1 MASLEKLQKKIE
13 KQQEKQRIKLEKQAL
28 KQAKK
33 QEKIL
38 SKQRKKQEPNKI
50 MSTAKDVVIGENK
63 EYIKQ
68 EEFSRK
74 LEVNKRKNKF
84 IIFTVWFIVFSILSS
99 SIFLIA
105 TKGMDKIKL
114 SNNINAIEKIENQ
127 IQGIPI
133 YNART
138 DNFAKNFA
146 TLYINY
152 DREKQQER
160 KKALELLSLEN
171 LKDNMADTSDVERSL
186 NSIRLYTV
194 EDKEKDVQVYKYIVS
209 YSLKNKDNKKNK
221 QEILNVP
228 VKIIDNNYLVC
239 DFPYFSDIPKDT
251 ATGSYQEKEVKLE
264 TEKDKRQELESFTKD
279 FFKKYTTYKKEEMQ
293 YIMKNPESLSG
304 KEFNTLEN
312 FEVYKDNDKYLVI
325 TTVVIQEKDFKLST
339 REKFRL
345 TIIVKDD
352 KYFVEKLEMNDLML
366 MAINGD
372 SALSEFRRIAGPIL
386 IMVIIALAIVA
397 MFKIGLKGMIGTVVT
412 GGFVYLVVIETE
424 LVLKGISGFF
434 KLFFN

>member
-1 MASLEKLQKKIE
+1 MASLEKLQKKLE

-38 SKQRKKQEPNKI
+38 AKQRKKQEPNKI

-99 SIFLIA
+99 SIFLIV

-171 LKDNMADTSDVERSL
+171 LKDNIADTSDVERSL

-228 VKIIDNNYLVC
+228 VNIIDNNYLVC

-352 KYFVEKLEMNDLML
+352 KYFVEKLEHN
-366 MAINGD
+366 
-372 SALSEFRRIAGPIL
+372 
-386 IMVIIALAIVA
+386 
-397 MFKIGLKGMIGTVVT
+397 
-412 GGFVYLVVIETE
+412 
-424 LVLKGISGFF
+424 
-434 KLFFN
+434 

>member
-38 SKQRKKQEPNKI
+38 AKQRKKQEPSKI

-68 EEFSRK
+68 EEFTRK

-84 IIFTVWFIVFSILSS
+84 IVFTVWFIVFSILSS

-171 LKDNMADTSDVERSL
+171 LKDNIADTSDVERSL

-209 YSLKNKDNKKNK
+209 YTLKNKDNKKNK

-352 KYFVEKLEMNDLML
+352 KYFVEKLEHN
-366 MAINGD
+366 
-372 SALSEFRRIAGPIL
+372 
-386 IMVIIALAIVA
+386 
-397 MFKIGLKGMIGTVVT
+397 
-412 GGFVYLVVIETE
+412 
-424 LVLKGISGFF
+424 
-434 KLFFN
+434 

>member
-1 MASLEKLQKKIE
+1 MASLEKLQKKLE

-38 SKQRKKQEPNKI
+38 AKQRKKQEPNKI

-171 LKDNMADTSDVERSL
+171 LKDNIADTSDVERSL

-209 YSLKNKDNKKNK
+209 YTLKNKDNKKNK

-325 TTVVIQEKDFKLST
+325 TTLVIQEKDFKLST
-339 REKFRL
+339 REKFKL

-352 KYFVEKLEMNDLML
+352 KYFVEKLEHN
-366 MAINGD
+366 
-372 SALSEFRRIAGPIL
+372 
-386 IMVIIALAIVA
+386 
-397 MFKIGLKGMIGTVVT
+397 
-412 GGFVYLVVIETE
+412 
-424 LVLKGISGFF
+424 
-434 KLFFN
+434 

>member
-50 MSTAKDVVIGENK
+50 ISTAKDVVIGENK

-68 EEFSRK
+68 EEFTRK

-171 LKDNMADTSDVERSL
+171 LKDNIADTSDVERSL

-209 YSLKNKDNKKNK
+209 YTLKNKDNKKNK

-339 REKFRL
+339 REKFKL

-352 KYFVEKLEMNDLML
+352 KYFVEKLEHN
-366 MAINGD
+366 
-372 SALSEFRRIAGPIL
+372 
-386 IMVIIALAIVA
+386 
-397 MFKIGLKGMIGTVVT
+397 
-412 GGFVYLVVIETE
+412 
-424 LVLKGISGFF
+424 
-434 KLFFN
+434 

>member
-1 MASLEKLQKKIE
+1 MASLEKLQKKLE

-38 SKQRKKQEPNKI
+38 EKQRKKQEPNKI
-50 MSTAKDVVIGENK
+50 ISTAKDVVIGENK

-84 IIFTVWFIVFSILSS
+84 IVFTVWFLVFSILSL

-114 SNNINAIEKIENQ
+114 SNNIKAIEKIENQ

-209 YSLKNKDNKKNK
+209 YTLKNKDNKKNK

-339 REKFRL
+339 REKFKL

-352 KYFVEKLEMNDLML
+352 KYFVEKLEHN
-366 MAINGD
+366 
-372 SALSEFRRIAGPIL
+372 
-386 IMVIIALAIVA
+386 
-397 MFKIGLKGMIGTVVT
+397 
-412 GGFVYLVVIETE
+412 
-424 LVLKGISGFF
+424 
-434 KLFFN
+434 

>member
-38 SKQRKKQEPNKI
+38 AKQRKKQEPNKI

-171 LKDNMADTSDVERSL
+171 LKDNIADTSDVERTL
-186 NSIRLYTV
+186 NSIRLYSV

-209 YSLKNKDNKKNK
+209 YTLKNKDNKKNK

-352 KYFVEKLEMNDLML
+352 KYFVEKLEHN
-366 MAINGD
+366 
-372 SALSEFRRIAGPIL
+372 
-386 IMVIIALAIVA
+386 
-397 MFKIGLKGMIGTVVT
+397 
-412 GGFVYLVVIETE
+412 
-424 LVLKGISGFF
+424 
-434 KLFFN
+434 

>member
-1 MASLEKLQKKIE
+1 MASLEKLQKKLE

-38 SKQRKKQEPNKI
+38 AKQRKKQEPNKI

-171 LKDNMADTSDVERSL
+171 LKDNIADTSDVERTL
-186 NSIRLYTV
+186 NSIRLYSV

-209 YSLKNKDNKKNK
+209 YTLKNKDNKKNK
-221 QEILNVP
+221 QEILNIP

-251 ATGSYQEKEVKLE
+251 ATGSYQEKEVKLDS
-264 TEKDKRQELESFTKD
+264 EKDKRQELESFTKD

-352 KYFVEKLEMNDLML
+352 KYFVEKLEHN
-366 MAINGD
+366 
-372 SALSEFRRIAGPIL
+372 
-386 IMVIIALAIVA
+386 
-397 MFKIGLKGMIGTVVT
+397 
-412 GGFVYLVVIETE
+412 
-424 LVLKGISGFF
+424 
-434 KLFFN
+434 

>member
-1 MASLEKLQKKIE
+1 MASLEKLQKKLE

-38 SKQRKKQEPNKI
+38 AKQRKKQEPNKI

-171 LKDNMADTSDVERSL
+171 LKDNIADTSDVERFL

-325 TTVVIQEKDFKLST
+325 TAVVIQEKDFKLST

-352 KYFVEKLEMNDLML
+352 KYFVEKLEHN
-366 MAINGD
+366 
-372 SALSEFRRIAGPIL
+372 
-386 IMVIIALAIVA
+386 
-397 MFKIGLKGMIGTVVT
+397 
-412 GGFVYLVVIETE
+412 
-424 LVLKGISGFF
+424 
-434 KLFFN
+434 

>member
-50 MSTAKDVVIGENK
+50 ISTAKDVVIGENK

-84 IIFTVWFIVFSILSS
+84 IVFTVWFIVFSILFL

-114 SNNINAIEKIENQ
+114 SNNIKAIEKIENQ

-171 LKDNMADTSDVERSL
+171 LKDNIADTSDVERTL
-186 NSIRLYTV
+186 NSIRLYSV

-209 YSLKNKDNKKNK
+209 YTLKNKDNKKNK

-251 ATGSYQEKEVKLE
+251 ATGSYQEKEIKLE
-264 TEKDKRQELESFTKD
+264 AEKDKRQELESFTKD

-352 KYFVEKLEMNDLML
+352 KYFVEKLEHN
-366 MAINGD
+366 
-372 SALSEFRRIAGPIL
+372 
-386 IMVIIALAIVA
+386 
-397 MFKIGLKGMIGTVVT
+397 
-412 GGFVYLVVIETE
+412 
-424 LVLKGISGFF
+424 
-434 KLFFN
+434 

>member
-1 MASLEKLQKKIE
+1 MASLEKLQKKLE

-38 SKQRKKQEPNKI
+38 AKQRKKQEPNKI

-171 LKDNMADTSDVERSL
+171 LKDNIADTSDVERSL

-209 YSLKNKDNKKNK
+209 YTLKNKDNKKNK

-339 REKFRL
+339 REKFKL

-352 KYFVEKLEMNDLML
+352 KYFVEKLEHN
-366 MAINGD
+366 
-372 SALSEFRRIAGPIL
+372 
-386 IMVIIALAIVA
+386 
-397 MFKIGLKGMIGTVVT
+397 
-412 GGFVYLVVIETE
+412 
-424 LVLKGISGFF
+424 
-434 KLFFN
+434 

>member
-38 SKQRKKQEPNKI
+38 AKQRKKQEPNKI

-68 EEFSRK
+68 EEFTRK

-84 IIFTVWFIVFSILSS
+84 IVFTVWFIVFSILSS

-171 LKDNMADTSDVERSL
+171 LKDNIADTSDVERSL

-209 YSLKNKDNKKNK
+209 YTLKNKDNKKNK

-352 KYFVEKLEMNDLML
+352 KYFVEKLEHN
-366 MAINGD
+366 
-372 SALSEFRRIAGPIL
+372 
-386 IMVIIALAIVA
+386 
-397 MFKIGLKGMIGTVVT
+397 
-412 GGFVYLVVIETE
+412 
-424 LVLKGISGFF
+424 
-434 KLFFN
+434 

>member
-38 SKQRKKQEPNKI
+38 AKQRKKQEPNKI

-84 IIFTVWFIVFSILSS
+84 IIFTVWFIVFSILVL
-99 SIFLIA
+99 SIFLIT

-114 SNNINAIEKIENQ
+114 SNNIKAIEKIENQ

-171 LKDNMADTSDVERSL
+171 LKDNMADTLDVERTL
-186 NSIRLYTV
+186 NSIRLYSV

-209 YSLKNKDNKKNK
+209 YTLKNKDNKKNK

-251 ATGSYQEKEVKLE
+251 ATGSYQEKEVKLDS
-264 TEKDKRQELESFTKD
+264 EKDKRQELETFTKD

-345 TIIVKDD
+345 IIIVKDD
-352 KYFVEKLEMNDLML
+352 KYFVEKLEHN
-366 MAINGD
+366 
-372 SALSEFRRIAGPIL
+372 
-386 IMVIIALAIVA
+386 
-397 MFKIGLKGMIGTVVT
+397 
-412 GGFVYLVVIETE
+412 
-424 LVLKGISGFF
+424 
-434 KLFFN
+434 

>member
-38 SKQRKKQEPNKI
+38 VKQRKKQEPNKI

-84 IIFTVWFIVFSILSS
+84 IVFTVWFIVFSILSL

-114 SNNINAIEKIENQ
+114 SNNIKAIEKIENQ

-171 LKDNMADTSDVERSL
+171 LKDNIADTSDVERTL
-186 NSIRLYTV
+186 NSIRLYSV

-209 YSLKNKDNKKNK
+209 YTLKNKDNKKNK

-239 DFPYFSDIPKDT
+239 DFPYFSDIPRDT

-264 TEKDKRQELESFTKD
+264 AEKDKRQELESFTKD

-339 REKFRL
+339 REKFKL
-345 TIIVKDD
+345 TIILKDD
-352 KYFVEKLEMNDLML
+352 KYFVEKLEHN
-366 MAINGD
+366 
-372 SALSEFRRIAGPIL
+372 
-386 IMVIIALAIVA
+386 
-397 MFKIGLKGMIGTVVT
+397 
-412 GGFVYLVVIETE
+412 
-424 LVLKGISGFF
+424 
-434 KLFFN
+434 

>member
-38 SKQRKKQEPNKI
+38 AKQRKKQEPNKI

-74 LEVNKRKNKF
+74 LEENKRKNKF

-171 LKDNMADTSDVERSL
+171 LKDNIADTSDVERSL

-209 YSLKNKDNKKNK
+209 YTLKNKDNKKNK

-339 REKFRL
+339 REKFKL

-352 KYFVEKLEMNDLML
+352 KYFVEKLEHN
-366 MAINGD
+366 
-372 SALSEFRRIAGPIL
+372 
-386 IMVIIALAIVA
+386 
-397 MFKIGLKGMIGTVVT
+397 
-412 GGFVYLVVIETE
+412 
-424 LVLKGISGFF
+424 
-434 KLFFN
+434 

>member
-1 MASLEKLQKKIE
+1 MASLEKLQKKLE

-38 SKQRKKQEPNKI
+38 AKQRKKQEPNKI
-50 MSTAKDVVIGENK
+50 MSAAKDVVIGENK

-84 IIFTVWFIVFSILSS
+84 IIFTVWFLVFSILSS

-171 LKDNMADTSDVERSL
+171 LKDNIADTSDVERSL
-186 NSIRLYTV
+186 NSIRLYSV

-239 DFPYFSDIPKDT
+239 DFPYFSDIPRDIAK
-251 ATGSYQEKEVKLE
+251 GSYQEKEVKLE
-264 TEKDKRQELESFTKD
+264 TEKDKRQELETFTKD

-293 YIMKNPESLSG
+293 YIMRNPESLSG

-352 KYFVEKLEMNDLML
+352 KYFVEKLEHN
-366 MAINGD
+366 
-372 SALSEFRRIAGPIL
+372 
-386 IMVIIALAIVA
+386 
-397 MFKIGLKGMIGTVVT
+397 
-412 GGFVYLVVIETE
+412 
-424 LVLKGISGFF
+424 
-434 KLFFN
+434 

>member
-38 SKQRKKQEPNKI
+38 AKQRKKQEPNKI

-84 IIFTVWFIVFSILSS
+84 IVFTVWFLVFSILSS

-114 SNNINAIEKIENQ
+114 SNNIKAIEKIENQ

-171 LKDNMADTSDVERSL
+171 LKDNIADTSDVERTL
-186 NSIRLYTV
+186 NSIRLYSV

-209 YSLKNKDNKKNK
+209 YTLKNKDNKKNK

-264 TEKDKRQELESFTKD
+264 AEKDKRQELESFTKD

-352 KYFVEKLEMNDLML
+352 KYFVEKLEHN
-366 MAINGD
+366 
-372 SALSEFRRIAGPIL
+372 
-386 IMVIIALAIVA
+386 
-397 MFKIGLKGMIGTVVT
+397 
-412 GGFVYLVVIETE
+412 
-424 LVLKGISGFF
+424 
-434 KLFFN
+434 

>member
-50 MSTAKDVVIGENK
+50 ISTAKDVVIGENK

-84 IIFTVWFIVFSILSS
+84 IVFTVWFIVFSILSL

-114 SNNINAIEKIENQ
+114 SNNIKAIEKIENQ

-171 LKDNMADTSDVERSL
+171 LKDNMADTSDVERTL

-209 YSLKNKDNKKNK
+209 YTLKNKDNKKNK

-239 DFPYFSDIPKDT
+239 DFPYFSDIPRDT
-251 ATGSYQEKEVKLE
+251 ATGSYQEKEVKLDS
-264 TEKDKRQELESFTKD
+264 EKDKRQELESFTKD

-312 FEVYKDNDKYLVI
+312 FEVYRDNDKYLVI

-339 REKFRL
+339 REKFKL
-345 TIIVKDD
+345 TIILKDD
-352 KYFVEKLEMNDLML
+352 KYFVEKLEHN
-366 MAINGD
+366 
-372 SALSEFRRIAGPIL
+372 
-386 IMVIIALAIVA
+386 
-397 MFKIGLKGMIGTVVT
+397 
-412 GGFVYLVVIETE
+412 
-424 LVLKGISGFF
+424 
-434 KLFFN
+434 

>member
-50 MSTAKDVVIGENK
+50 ISTAKDVVIGENK

-68 EEFSRK
+68 EEFTRK

-146 TLYINY
+146 TLYMNY

-171 LKDNMADTSDVERSL
+171 LKDNIADTSDVERSL

-209 YSLKNKDNKKNK
+209 YTLKNKDNKKNK

-339 REKFRL
+339 REKFKL

-352 KYFVEKLEMNDLML
+352 KYFVEKLEHN
-366 MAINGD
+366 
-372 SALSEFRRIAGPIL
+372 
-386 IMVIIALAIVA
+386 
-397 MFKIGLKGMIGTVVT
+397 
-412 GGFVYLVVIETE
+412 
-424 LVLKGISGFF
+424 
-434 KLFFN
+434 

>member
-38 SKQRKKQEPNKI
+38 FKQRKKQEPNKI
-50 MSTAKDVVIGENK
+50 ISTAKDVVIGENK

-68 EEFSRK
+68 EEFTRK

-209 YSLKNKDNKKNK
+209 YTLKNKDNKKNK

-339 REKFRL
+339 REKFKL

-352 KYFVEKLEMNDLML
+352 KYFVEKLEHN
-366 MAINGD
+366 
-372 SALSEFRRIAGPIL
+372 
-386 IMVIIALAIVA
+386 
-397 MFKIGLKGMIGTVVT
+397 
-412 GGFVYLVVIETE
+412 
-424 LVLKGISGFF
+424 
-434 KLFFN
+434 

>member
-38 SKQRKKQEPNKI
+38 AKQRKKQEPNKI

-74 LEVNKRKNKF
+74 LEENKRKNKF
-84 IIFTVWFIVFSILSS
+84 IVFTVWFLVFSILFS

-114 SNNINAIEKIENQ
+114 SNNIKAIEKIENQ

-171 LKDNMADTSDVERSL
+171 LKDNIADTSDVERSL

-209 YSLKNKDNKKNK
+209 YTLKNKDNKKNK

-304 KEFNTLEN
+304 KEFNILEN

-352 KYFVEKLEMNDLML
+352 KYFVEKLEHN
-366 MAINGD
+366 
-372 SALSEFRRIAGPIL
+372 
-386 IMVIIALAIVA
+386 
-397 MFKIGLKGMIGTVVT
+397 
-412 GGFVYLVVIETE
+412 
-424 LVLKGISGFF
+424 
-434 KLFFN
+434 

>member
-1 MASLEKLQKKIE
+1 MANLEKLQKKIE

-28 KQAKK
+28 KQDKK

-38 SKQRKKQEPNKI
+38 AKQRKKQEPNKI

-84 IIFTVWFIVFSILSS
+84 IVFTVWFLVFSILSS

-171 LKDNMADTSDVERSL
+171 LKDNIADTSDVERSL
-186 NSIRLYTV
+186 NSIRLYSV

-209 YSLKNKDNKKNK
+209 YILKNKDNKKNK

-293 YIMKNPESLSG
+293 YIMRNPESLSG

-352 KYFVEKLEMNDLML
+352 KYFVEKLEHN
-366 MAINGD
+366 
-372 SALSEFRRIAGPIL
+372 
-386 IMVIIALAIVA
+386 
-397 MFKIGLKGMIGTVVT
+397 
-412 GGFVYLVVIETE
+412 
-424 LVLKGISGFF
+424 
-434 KLFFN
+434 

>member
-50 MSTAKDVVIGENK
+50 ISTAKDVVIGENK

-68 EEFSRK
+68 EEFTRK

-171 LKDNMADTSDVERSL
+171 LKDNIADTSDVERSL

-209 YSLKNKDNKKNK
+209 YTLKNKDNKKNK
-221 QEILNVP
+221 QEILNIP

-339 REKFRL
+339 REKFKL

-352 KYFVEKLEMNDLML
+352 KYFVEKLEHN
-366 MAINGD
+366 
-372 SALSEFRRIAGPIL
+372 
-386 IMVIIALAIVA
+386 
-397 MFKIGLKGMIGTVVT
+397 
-412 GGFVYLVVIETE
+412 
-424 LVLKGISGFF
+424 
-434 KLFFN
+434 

>member
-38 SKQRKKQEPNKI
+38 AKQRKKQEPNKI

-114 SNNINAIEKIENQ
+114 SNNIKAIEKIENQ

-171 LKDNMADTSDVERSL
+171 LKDNIADTSDVERSL
-186 NSIRLYTV
+186 NSIRLYSV

-209 YSLKNKDNKKNK
+209 YILKNKDNKKNK

-339 REKFRL
+339 REKFKL
-345 TIIVKDD
+345 TIILKDD
-352 KYFVEKLEMNDLML
+352 KYFVEKLEHN
-366 MAINGD
+366 
-372 SALSEFRRIAGPIL
+372 
-386 IMVIIALAIVA
+386 
-397 MFKIGLKGMIGTVVT
+397 
-412 GGFVYLVVIETE
+412 
-424 LVLKGISGFF
+424 
-434 KLFFN
+434 

>member
-38 SKQRKKQEPNKI
+38 VKQRKKREPNKI

-84 IIFTVWFIVFSILSS
+84 IVFTVWFLVFSILSS

-105 TKGMDKIKL
+105 TKGIDKIKL
-114 SNNINAIEKIENQ
+114 SNNIKAIEKIENQ

-171 LKDNMADTSDVERSL
+171 LKDNMADTSDVERTL
-186 NSIRLYTV
+186 NSIRLYSV

-209 YSLKNKDNKKNK
+209 YTLKNKDNKKNK

-239 DFPYFSDIPKDT
+239 DFPYFSDIPRDT
-251 ATGSYQEKEVKLE
+251 AIGSYQEKEVKLE

-339 REKFRL
+339 REKFKL

-352 KYFVEKLEMNDLML
+352 KYFVEKLEHN
-366 MAINGD
+366 
-372 SALSEFRRIAGPIL
+372 
-386 IMVIIALAIVA
+386 
-397 MFKIGLKGMIGTVVT
+397 
-412 GGFVYLVVIETE
+412 
-424 LVLKGISGFF
+424 
-434 KLFFN
+434 

>member
-1 MASLEKLQKKIE
+1 MASLEKLQKKLE

-38 SKQRKKQEPNKI
+38 AKQRKKQEPNKI
-50 MSTAKDVVIGENK
+50 ISTAKDVVIGENK

-84 IIFTVWFIVFSILSS
+84 IVFTVWFIVFSILSS

-105 TKGMDKIKL
+105 TKGIDKIKL
-114 SNNINAIEKIENQ
+114 SNNIKAIEKIENQ

-171 LKDNMADTSDVERSL
+171 LKDNIADTSDVERSL
-186 NSIRLYTV
+186 NSIRLYSV

-209 YSLKNKDNKKNK
+209 YTLKNKDNKKNK

-239 DFPYFSDIPKDT
+239 DFPYVSDIPKDT

-339 REKFRL
+339 REKFKL
-345 TIIVKDD
+345 TIILKDD
-352 KYFVEKLEMNDLML
+352 KYFVEKLEHN
-366 MAINGD
+366 
-372 SALSEFRRIAGPIL
+372 
-386 IMVIIALAIVA
+386 
-397 MFKIGLKGMIGTVVT
+397 
-412 GGFVYLVVIETE
+412 
-424 LVLKGISGFF
+424 
-434 KLFFN
+434 

>member
-38 SKQRKKQEPNKI
+38 VKQRKKQEPSKI

-84 IIFTVWFIVFSILSS
+84 IIFTVWFLVFSILSS

-114 SNNINAIEKIENQ
+114 SNNIKAIEKIENQ

-160 KKALELLSLEN
+160 KKTLELLSLEN
-171 LKDNMADTSDVERSL
+171 LKDNIADTSDVERTL
-186 NSIRLYTV
+186 NSIRLYSV

-209 YSLKNKDNKKNK
+209 YTLKNKDNKKNK

-239 DFPYFSDIPKDT
+239 DFPYFSDIPRDT

-264 TEKDKRQELESFTKD
+264 AEKDKRQELESFTKD

-304 KEFNTLEN
+304 KEFNILEN

-352 KYFVEKLEMNDLML
+352 KYFVEKLEHN
-366 MAINGD
+366 
-372 SALSEFRRIAGPIL
+372 
-386 IMVIIALAIVA
+386 
-397 MFKIGLKGMIGTVVT
+397 
-412 GGFVYLVVIETE
+412 
-424 LVLKGISGFF
+424 
-434 KLFFN
+434 

>member
-1 MASLEKLQKKIE
+1 MASLEKLQKKLE

-38 SKQRKKQEPNKI
+38 AKQRKKQEPNKI

-84 IIFTVWFIVFSILSS
+84 IVFTVWFIVFSILSS

-105 TKGMDKIKL
+105 TKGIDKIKL
-114 SNNINAIEKIENQ
+114 ANNIKAIEKIENQ

-171 LKDNMADTSDVERSL
+171 LKDNIADTSDVERVL
-186 NSIRLYTV
+186 NSIRLYSV

-209 YSLKNKDNKKNK
+209 YTLKNKDNKKNK

-239 DFPYFSDIPKDT
+239 DFPYFSDIPRDT
-251 ATGSYQEKEVKLE
+251 ATGSYQEK
-264 TEKDKRQELESFTKD
+264 S
-279 FFKKYTTYKKEEMQ
+279 
-293 YIMKNPESLSG
+293 
-304 KEFNTLEN
+304 
-312 FEVYKDNDKYLVI
+312 
-325 TTVVIQEKDFKLST
+325 
-339 REKFRL
+339 
-345 TIIVKDD
+345 
-352 KYFVEKLEMNDLML
+352 
-366 MAINGD
+366 
-372 SALSEFRRIAGPIL
+372 
-386 IMVIIALAIVA
+386 
-397 MFKIGLKGMIGTVVT
+397 
-412 GGFVYLVVIETE
+412 
-424 LVLKGISGFF
+424 
-434 KLFFN
+434 

>member
-13 KQQEKQRIKLEKQAL
+13 KQQEKQRIKLEKQVL

-38 SKQRKKQEPNKI
+38 AKQRKKQEPNKI

-171 LKDNMADTSDVERSL
+171 LKDNMADTSDVERTL

-209 YSLKNKDNKKNK
+209 YTLKNKDNKKNK

-239 DFPYFSDIPKDT
+239 DFPYFSDIPRDT
-251 ATGSYQEKEVKLE
+251 ATGSYQEKEVKLDS
-264 TEKDKRQELESFTKD
+264 EKDKRQELESFTKD

-312 FEVYKDNDKYLVI
+312 FEVYRDNDKYLVI

-339 REKFRL
+339 REKFKL
-345 TIIVKDD
+345 TIILKDD
-352 KYFVEKLEMNDLML
+352 KYFVEKLEHN
-366 MAINGD
+366 
-372 SALSEFRRIAGPIL
+372 
-386 IMVIIALAIVA
+386 
-397 MFKIGLKGMIGTVVT
+397 
-412 GGFVYLVVIETE
+412 
-424 LVLKGISGFF
+424 
-434 KLFFN
+434 

>member
-38 SKQRKKQEPNKI
+38 AKQRKKQEPNKI

-84 IIFTVWFIVFSILSS
+84 IIFTVWFIVFSILFS

-171 LKDNMADTSDVERSL
+171 LKDNMADTSDVERTL

-209 YSLKNKDNKKNK
+209 YTLKNKDNKKK
-221 QEILNVP
+221 
-228 VKIIDNNYLVC
+228 
-239 DFPYFSDIPKDT
+239 
-251 ATGSYQEKEVKLE
+251 
-264 TEKDKRQELESFTKD
+264 
-279 FFKKYTTYKKEEMQ
+279 
-293 YIMKNPESLSG
+293 
-304 KEFNTLEN
+304 
-312 FEVYKDNDKYLVI
+312 
-325 TTVVIQEKDFKLST
+325 
-339 REKFRL
+339 
-345 TIIVKDD
+345 
-352 KYFVEKLEMNDLML
+352 
-366 MAINGD
+366 
-372 SALSEFRRIAGPIL
+372 
-386 IMVIIALAIVA
+386 
-397 MFKIGLKGMIGTVVT
+397 
-412 GGFVYLVVIETE
+412 
-424 LVLKGISGFF
+424 
-434 KLFFN
+434 

>member
-38 SKQRKKQEPNKI
+38 AKQRKKQEPNKI

-84 IIFTVWFIVFSILSS
+84 IVFTVWFLVFSILSS

-114 SNNINAIEKIENQ
+114 SNNIKAIEKIENQ

-171 LKDNMADTSDVERSL
+171 LKDNMADTSDVERTL
-186 NSIRLYTV
+186 NSIRLYSV

-209 YSLKNKDNKKNK
+209 YTLKNKDNKKNK

-239 DFPYFSDIPKDT
+239 DFPYFSDIPRDT

-264 TEKDKRQELESFTKD
+264 AEKDKRQELESFTKD

-325 TTVVIQEKDFKLST
+325 TTLVIQEKDFKLST
-339 REKFRL
+339 REKFKL

-352 KYFVEKLEMNDLML
+352 KYFVEKLEHN
-366 MAINGD
+366 
-372 SALSEFRRIAGPIL
+372 
-386 IMVIIALAIVA
+386 
-397 MFKIGLKGMIGTVVT
+397 
-412 GGFVYLVVIETE
+412 
-424 LVLKGISGFF
+424 
-434 KLFFN
+434 

>member
-50 MSTAKDVVIGENK
+50 ISTAKEVVIGENK

-74 LEVNKRKNKF
+74 LEVNKSKNKF
-84 IIFTVWFIVFSILSS
+84 IVFTVWFLVFSILSS

-114 SNNINAIEKIENQ
+114 SNNIKAIEKIENQ

-239 DFPYFSDIPKDT
+239 DFPYFSDIPRDIAK
-251 ATGSYQEKEVKLE
+251 GSYQEKEVKLDS
-264 TEKDKRQELESFTKD
+264 EKDKRH
-279 FFKKYTTYKKEEMQ
+279 
-293 YIMKNPESLSG
+293 N
-304 KEFNTLEN
+304 
-312 FEVYKDNDKYLVI
+312 V
-325 TTVVIQEKDFKLST
+325 
-339 REKFRL
+339 
-345 TIIVKDD
+345 
-352 KYFVEKLEMNDLML
+352 
-366 MAINGD
+366 
-372 SALSEFRRIAGPIL
+372 
-386 IMVIIALAIVA
+386 
-397 MFKIGLKGMIGTVVT
+397 
-412 GGFVYLVVIETE
+412 
-424 LVLKGISGFF
+424 
-434 KLFFN
+434 

>member
-38 SKQRKKQEPNKI
+38 AKQRKKQEPNKI

-68 EEFSRK
+68 EEFTRK

-84 IIFTVWFIVFSILSS
+84 IVFTVWFIVFSILSS

-171 LKDNMADTSDVERSL
+171 LKDNIADTSDVERSL

-209 YSLKNKDNKKNK
+209 YTLKNKDNKKNK

-264 TEKDKRQELESFTKD
+264 TEKDKRQELESFTK
-279 FFKKYTTYKKEEMQ
+279 YTTYKKEEMQ

-339 REKFRL
+339 REKFKL

-352 KYFVEKLEMNDLML
+352 KYFVEKLEHN
-366 MAINGD
+366 
-372 SALSEFRRIAGPIL
+372 
-386 IMVIIALAIVA
+386 
-397 MFKIGLKGMIGTVVT
+397 
-412 GGFVYLVVIETE
+412 
-424 LVLKGISGFF
+424 
-434 KLFFN
+434 

>member
-38 SKQRKKQEPNKI
+38 AKQRKKQEPNKI

-114 SNNINAIEKIENQ
+114 SNNIKAIEKIENQ

-171 LKDNMADTSDVERSL
+171 LKDNIADTSDVERSL
-186 NSIRLYTV
+186 NSIRLYSV

-209 YSLKNKDNKKNK
+209 YILKNKDNKKNK

-239 DFPYFSDIPKDT
+239 DSPYFSDIPRDT

-339 REKFRL
+339 REKFKL
-345 TIIVKDD
+345 TIILKDD
-352 KYFVEKLEMNDLML
+352 KYFVEKLEHN
-366 MAINGD
+366 
-372 SALSEFRRIAGPIL
+372 
-386 IMVIIALAIVA
+386 
-397 MFKIGLKGMIGTVVT
+397 
-412 GGFVYLVVIETE
+412 
-424 LVLKGISGFF
+424 
-434 KLFFN
+434 

>member
-38 SKQRKKQEPNKI
+38 SKQRKKQDPNKI
-50 MSTAKDVVIGENK
+50 ISTAKDVVIGENK

-171 LKDNMADTSDVERSL
+171 LKDNMADTSDVERTL
-186 NSIRLYTV
+186 NSIRLYSV

-209 YSLKNKDNKKNK
+209 YTLKNKDNKKNK

-239 DFPYFSDIPKDT
+239 DFPYFSDIPRDT

-352 KYFVEKLEMNDLML
+352 KYFVEKLEHN
-366 MAINGD
+366 
-372 SALSEFRRIAGPIL
+372 
-386 IMVIIALAIVA
+386 
-397 MFKIGLKGMIGTVVT
+397 
-412 GGFVYLVVIETE
+412 
-424 LVLKGISGFF
+424 
-434 KLFFN
+434 

>member
-38 SKQRKKQEPNKI
+38 AKQRKKQEPNKI

-171 LKDNMADTSDVERSL
+171 LKDNIADTSDVERSL

-339 REKFRL
+339 REKFKL
-345 TIIVKDD
+345 TIIVRDD
-352 KYFVEKLEMNDLML
+352 KYFVEKLEHN
-366 MAINGD
+366 
-372 SALSEFRRIAGPIL
+372 
-386 IMVIIALAIVA
+386 
-397 MFKIGLKGMIGTVVT
+397 
-412 GGFVYLVVIETE
+412 
-424 LVLKGISGFF
+424 
-434 KLFFN
+434 

>member
-1 MASLEKLQKKIE
+1 MASLEKLQKKLE

-38 SKQRKKQEPNKI
+38 EKQRKKQEPNKI
-50 MSTAKDVVIGENK
+50 ISTAKNVVIGENK

-68 EEFSRK
+68 EEFTRK

-84 IIFTVWFIVFSILSS
+84 IIFIVWFIVFSILGT
-99 SIFLIA
+99 SILLIT
-105 TKGMDKIKL
+105 TKGMDKVKL

-138 DNFAKNFA
+138 DNFAKNYA
-146 TLYINY
+146 TAYINY
-152 DREKQQER
+152 ERDKQQER
-160 KKALELLSLEN
+160 KKTLELLSLEN
-171 LKDNMADTSDVERSL
+171 LKDNIADISDVERTL
-186 NSIRLYTV
+186 NSIRLYSV
-194 EDKEKDVQVYKYIVS
+194 EDKEQDIQIYKYIIS
-209 YSLKNKDNKKNK
+209 YTLKNKDNKKNK

-264 TEKDKRQELESFTKD
+264 TEKGKRQELESFTKD
-279 FFKKYTTYKKEEMQ
+279 FFKKYTTYKKDEMQ
-293 YIMKNPESLSG
+293 YIMKNPESLLG
-304 KEFNTLEN
+304 KEFSTLEN

-325 TTVVIQEKDFKLST
+325 TTVVIQEKDFKLLT
-339 REKFRL
+339 REKFKL
-345 TIIVKDD
+345 TIILKDD
-352 KYFVEKLEMNDLML
+352 KYFVEKLEHN
-366 MAINGD
+366 
-372 SALSEFRRIAGPIL
+372 
-386 IMVIIALAIVA
+386 
-397 MFKIGLKGMIGTVVT
+397 
-412 GGFVYLVVIETE
+412 
-424 LVLKGISGFF
+424 
-434 KLFFN
+434 

>member
-38 SKQRKKQEPNKI
+38 AKQRKKQEPNKI

-84 IIFTVWFIVFSILSS
+84 IVFTVWFLVFSILSS

-171 LKDNMADTSDVERSL
+171 LKDNMADTSDVERTL
-186 NSIRLYTV
+186 NSIRLYSV

-209 YSLKNKDNKKNK
+209 YTLKNKDNKKNK

-339 REKFRL
+339 REKFKL
-345 TIIVKDD
+345 TIIVRDD
-352 KYFVEKLEMNDLML
+352 KYFVEKLEHN
-366 MAINGD
+366 
-372 SALSEFRRIAGPIL
+372 
-386 IMVIIALAIVA
+386 
-397 MFKIGLKGMIGTVVT
+397 
-412 GGFVYLVVIETE
+412 
-424 LVLKGISGFF
+424 
-434 KLFFN
+434 

>member
-38 SKQRKKQEPNKI
+38 AKQRKKQEPNKI

-171 LKDNMADTSDVERSL
+171 LKDNIADTSDVERSL
-186 NSIRLYTV
+186 NSIRLYSV

-209 YSLKNKDNKKNK
+209 YILKNKDNKKNK

-239 DFPYFSDIPKDT
+239 DFPYFSDIPRDT

-339 REKFRL
+339 REKFKL
-345 TIIVKDD
+345 TIILKDD
-352 KYFVEKLEMNDLML
+352 KYFVEKLEHN
-366 MAINGD
+366 
-372 SALSEFRRIAGPIL
+372 
-386 IMVIIALAIVA
+386 
-397 MFKIGLKGMIGTVVT
+397 
-412 GGFVYLVVIETE
+412 
-424 LVLKGISGFF
+424 
-434 KLFFN
+434 

>member
-38 SKQRKKQEPNKI
+38 AKQRKKQEPNKI

-114 SNNINAIEKIENQ
+114 SNNIKAIEKIENQ

-171 LKDNMADTSDVERSL
+171 LKDNIADTSDVERTL
-186 NSIRLYTV
+186 NSIRLYSV
-194 EDKEKDVQVYKYIVS
+194 EDKEKDIQVYKYIVS
-209 YSLKNKDNKKNK
+209 YTLKNKDNKKNK

-339 REKFRL
+339 REKFKL
-345 TIIVKDD
+345 TIILKDD
-352 KYFVEKLEMNDLML
+352 KYFVEKLEHN
-366 MAINGD
+366 
-372 SALSEFRRIAGPIL
+372 
-386 IMVIIALAIVA
+386 
-397 MFKIGLKGMIGTVVT
+397 
-412 GGFVYLVVIETE
+412 
-424 LVLKGISGFF
+424 
-434 KLFFN
+434 

>member
-1 MASLEKLQKKIE
+1 MASLEKLQKKLE

-38 SKQRKKQEPNKI
+38 AKQRKKQEPNKI

-84 IIFTVWFIVFSILSS
+84 IVFTVWFLVFSVLSS

-114 SNNINAIEKIENQ
+114 SNNIKAIEKIENQ

-171 LKDNMADTSDVERSL
+171 LKDNIADTSDVERTL
-186 NSIRLYTV
+186 NSIRLYSV

-209 YSLKNKDNKKNK
+209 YTLKNKDNKKNK

-264 TEKDKRQELESFTKD
+264 AEKDKRQELESFTKD

-304 KEFNTLEN
+304 KEFNILEN

-352 KYFVEKLEMNDLML
+352 KYFVEKLEHN
-366 MAINGD
+366 
-372 SALSEFRRIAGPIL
+372 
-386 IMVIIALAIVA
+386 
-397 MFKIGLKGMIGTVVT
+397 
-412 GGFVYLVVIETE
+412 
-424 LVLKGISGFF
+424 
-434 KLFFN
+434 